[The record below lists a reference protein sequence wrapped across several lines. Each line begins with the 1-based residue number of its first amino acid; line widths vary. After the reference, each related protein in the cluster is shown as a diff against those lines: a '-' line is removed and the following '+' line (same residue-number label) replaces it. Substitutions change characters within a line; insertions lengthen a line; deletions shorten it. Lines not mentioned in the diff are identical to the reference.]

1 MELVFFAGDRK
12 LQNETEKNTRR
23 KIYFQYTLTIIT
35 YTTNTTNSVFK
46 SWMQII
52 AIVKKNYYPRVNSH
66 TCNVFQTYIN
76 IYSFKK
82 KFKNTI

>member
-12 LQNETEKNTRR
+12 LQNETEKNTRS

-52 AIVKKNYYPRVNSH
+52 AIVKKKLLSESK
-66 TCNVFQTYIN
+66 FTYM
-76 IYSFKK
+76 
-82 KFKNTI
+82 